1 MKCNNKGIFEK
12 QNVFGM
18 GEANTTYAKYFIGE
32 SFLNPLTDPQSD
44 LFAANVTFEPGCRN
58 NWHIFIIRQKVAD
71 SSFFV
76 PLVKVG
82 IRKKEN
88 LQSG

>member
-1 MKCNNKGIFEK
+1 MKCNNKGVFEK

-18 GEANTTYAKYFIGE
+18 GEPNTTYAKYFIGE

-44 LFAANVTFEPGCRN
+44 LFAANVTFEPVEITG
-58 NWHIFIIRQKVAD
+58 IFIIRQKVAD
-71 SSFFV
+71 NFFFAS
-76 PLVKVG
+76 LVKVG

>member
-1 MKCNNKGIFEK
+1 MKCDNKEIFEK
-12 QNVFGM
+12 QNVFGK
-18 GEANTTYAKYFIGE
+18 GEPNTTYAKYFIGE
-32 SFLNPLTDPQSD
+32 SFLNPLTDPKSG
-44 LFAANVTFEPGCRN
+44 LFAANVTFEPGVEITG
-58 NWHIFIIRQKVAD
+58 IFIIRQKVAD

-88 LQSG
+88 LQSE

>member
-1 MKCNNKGIFEK
+1 MKCNNKGVFEK
-12 QNVFGM
+12 QKVFGM

-44 LFAANVTFEPGCRN
+44 LLLLTLPLSRDVAITG
-58 NWHIFIIRQKVAD
+58 IFIIRQKAAD
-71 SSFFV
+71 NFFFAS
-76 PLVKVG
+76 LVKVG

-88 LQSG
+88 LQSD